1 MLFEVNRIQA
11 GISKSSQEI
20 LKSNQE
26 IFFFKIHSHILIAI
40 IMKVFEREKKREA

>member
-26 IFFFKIHSHILIAI
+26 IFLIAI